1 MKIIIKILVVHFAI
15 SIFLFFIFLF
25 WRRIEKFLLFFFTV
39 WVWIIF
45 LKIILILLQII
56 FFYLRRLRS
65 LFLLFSFFLN
75 FYFIFRLFFL
85 IKNCALNI
93 IFCFLKLL
101 SIQKRKFMIWI
112 YHLLLRL
119 IRLWIDTTWNRLL
132 RNIFICQTLNIILI
146 LNILIIRQNRINLSV
161 ILIIRFKQHA
171 FLICRHVTFFSYTI
185 Y

>member
-45 LKIILILLQII
+45 W
-56 FFYLRRLRS
+56 FYLRRLRS

-85 IKNCALNI
+85 IKNFASNI

-161 ILIIRFKQHA
+161 ILIIRFKQHV